1 MTEDIAAYVGVDWA
15 SATHYVYALDAQGA
29 KLGHRSFQHSGEG
42 LAELADWIRTTT
54 GAEPGRVAVGIEVPH
69 GPVVESLMESGFLV
83 HALNPKQLDR
93 FRDRFTMAGAKDDR
107 LDALVLAD
115 SLRTDRRFY
124 RFLEPVHPTII
135 QLREWSR
142 MAEDLSAERN
152 RLANRFRHQLWRYF
166 PQMLDLAEDW
176 SQQWIVEL
184 WDLISTPA
192 KAQTVRAS
200 TVAKRLKQSRVKKWT
215 ADTLLDHL
223 RGKPI
228 TVADGVT
235 EACVAHCE
243 LILQRLRLVMQ
254 QMKVALKQL
263 ERLCSA
269 VAELPPTIGVVPNAQ
284 ADPEILRSMPGV
296 GTIVLAA
303 LLSEAH
309 DAVARR
315 DAHALRGLSGVAPV
329 TRRSGKQTL
338 VVMRQSCP
346 HRLRTAVYHWARVA
360 VLHDF
365 QTRNRYAALRK
376 RGHSHARA
384 LRSIGSR
391 LIGVACAMLR
401 TGELF
406 DRDRTPHSA
415 AV

>member
-1 MTEDIAAYVGVDWA
+1 MMEDIAAYVGIDWA
-15 SATHYVYALDAQGA
+15 SATHYAYALDAHGA
-29 KLGHRSFQHSGEG
+29 KLGHRSFRHSGEG
-42 LAELADWIRTTT
+42 LAELAGWVQQTT
-54 GAEPGRVAVGIEVPH
+54 GAEPGRIAIGIEVPH
-69 GPVVESLMESGFLV
+69 GPVVESLMDSGFLV
-83 HALNPKQLDR
+83 YALNPKQLDR
-93 FRDRFTMAGAKDDR
+93 FRDRFTIAGAKDDR
-107 LDALVLAD
+107 LDAFVLAD
-115 SLRTDRRFY
+115 ALRTDRRFY

-142 MAEDLSAERN
+142 MTEDLSAERN

-166 PQMLDLAEDW
+166 PQMLELAEDW
-176 SQQWIVEL
+176 SKQWILDL
-184 WDLISTPA
+184 WDLIPTPA
-192 KAQTVRAS
+192 RARTVRAS
-200 TVAKRLKQSRVKKWT
+200 TIERHLKESRVKRWT
-215 ADTLLDHL
+215 ADTLLTHL
-223 RGKPI
+223 RSTPI
-228 TVADGVT
+228 SVAAGVT
-235 EACVAHCE
+235 EACVAHCQ
-243 LILQRLRLVMQ
+243 LILGRLRLVMH
-254 QMKVALKQL
+254 QMKQAMKEL

-269 VAELPPTIGVVPNAQ
+269 VAELPSATGIAPQ
-284 ADPEILRSMPGV
+284 ADPQILRSMPGI

-303 LLSEAH
+303 LLSEG
-309 DAVARR
+309 R
-315 DAHALRGLSGVAPV
+315 DAIVHRDAQALRGLSGVAPV
-329 TRRSGKQTL
+329 TRRSGKQMV

-406 DRDRTPHSA
+406 DNNRIPQSA
-415 AV
+415 AA

>member
-1 MTEDIAAYVGVDWA
+1 MD
-15 SATHYVYALDAQGA
+15 
-29 KLGHRSFQHSGEG
+29 
-42 LAELADWIRTTT
+42 
-54 GAEPGRVAVGIEVPH
+54 
-69 GPVVESLMESGFLV
+69 SGFLV

-107 LDALVLAD
+107 LDAFVLAD
-115 SLRTDRRFY
+115 ALRTDSRFY

-142 MAEDLSAERN
+142 MTEDLSAERN

-166 PQMLDLAEDW
+166 PQMLELAEDW
-176 SQQWIVEL
+176 SQQWILDL
-184 WDLISTPA
+184 WDLIPTPA
-192 KAQTVRAS
+192 RARAVRTS
-200 TVAKRLKQSRVKKWT
+200 TIARRLKESRVKRWT
-215 ADTLLDHL
+215 ADTLLNHL
-223 RGKPI
+223 RSTPI
-228 TVADGVT
+228 SVASGVT

-243 LILQRLRLVMQ
+243 LILGRLRLVMQ
-254 QMKVALKQL
+254 QMKLAMKEL

-269 VAELPPTIGVVPNAQ
+269 VAELPSASGIAPH
-284 ADPEILRSMPGV
+284 ADPEILRSMPGI

-303 LLSEAH
+303 LLSEGH
-309 DAVARR
+309 DAIVRR
-315 DAHALRGLSGVAPV
+315 DAQALRGLSGVVPV
-329 TRRSGKQTL
+329 TRRSGKQI
-338 VVMRQSCP
+338 VVIMRQSCP

-391 LIGVACAMLR
+391 LIGVACAMLK

-406 DRDRTPHSA
+406 DNGRPPQSA
-415 AV
+415 AA

>member
-15 SATHYVYALDAQGA
+15 SATQYAYALDAKGA
-29 KLGHRSFQHSGEG
+29 KLGHCSFEHSGVG
-42 LAELADWIRTTT
+42 LADLADWIQRTT
-54 GAEPGRVAVGIEVPH
+54 GAEPGRIAIGIEVPH
-69 GPVVESLMESGFLV
+69 GPVVESLMDSGFLV

-107 LDALVLAD
+107 LDAFVLAD
-115 SLRTDRRFY
+115 ALRTDSRFY

-142 MAEDLSAERN
+142 MTEDLSTERN

-166 PQMLDLAEDW
+166 PQMLGLAEDW
-176 SQQWIVEL
+176 SQQWILDL
-184 WDLISTPA
+184 WDLIPTPA
-192 KAQTVRAS
+192 RARTVRAS
-200 TVAKRLKQSRVKKWT
+200 TIERRLKESRVKRWT
-215 ADTLLDHL
+215 ADTLLTHL
-223 RGKPI
+223 RSTPVS
-228 TVADGVT
+228 VAAGVT
-235 EACVAHCE
+235 EACVVHCQ
-243 LILQRLRLVMQ
+243 LILGRLRLVMQ
-254 QMKVALKQL
+254 QMKLAMKEL

-269 VAELPPTIGVVPNAQ
+269 VAELPSATGISPQ
-284 ADPEILRSMPGV
+284 ADPEILRSMPGI

-303 LLSEAH
+303 LLSEGH
-309 DAVARR
+309 DAIVRR
-315 DAHALRGLSGVAPV
+315 DAQALRGLSGVVPV
-329 TRRSGKQTL
+329 TRRSGKQIV

-406 DRDRTPHSA
+406 DRDRTPQFA
-415 AV
+415 TA